1 VRTGAASGG
10 PQGCA
15 PLPGGGAW
23 VSGSPLICGGGSCPP
38 SGAGQLL
45 GVLIPPPLPA
55 ADPEESGGQPRGEVV
70 QGAGAIPV
78 CVRSPSPSWG
88 GRFPPRA
95 ATVPSLRAQPG
106 SPPGSRGE
114 AASLPEQPLFR
125 HCEPSPGHPLAA
137 AAKGTSPL
145 LVDRG
150 DGPQRHE
157 GPWSGSQV
165 VCAGS
170 VPRPPGLEAV
180 SVPASRGHPFPQR
193 HVCLF
198 FPVASPWPSVL
209 RGTPAAALH
218 REAPLRR
225 SESEGGK

>member
-1 VRTGAASGG
+1 MELVSSWESLSHPRSLQQTLRSQGVNLGERLCREQGPSQSVSGAPLQVGEAAS
-10 PQGCA
+10 
-15 PLPGGGAW
+15 L
-23 VSGSPLICGGGSCPP
+23 
-38 SGAGQLL
+38 
-45 GVLIPPPLPA
+45 
-55 ADPEESGGQPRGEVV
+55 
-70 QGAGAIPV
+70 
-78 CVRSPSPSWG
+78 
-88 GRFPPRA
+88 PRA
-95 ATVPSLRAQPG
+95 ATVPSLRAQPC

-218 REAPLRR
+218 REGPLRR

>member
-1 VRTGAASGG
+1 MEEGAAPQVELVSSWESLSHPRSLQQTLRSQGVNLGERLCREQGPSQSVSG
-10 PQGCA
+10 A
-15 PLPGGGAW
+15 PLQ
-23 VSGSPLICGGGSCPP
+23 V
-38 SGAGQLL
+38 
-45 GVLIPPPLPA
+45 
-55 ADPEESGGQPRGEVV
+55 
-70 QGAGAIPV
+70 
-78 CVRSPSPSWG
+78 
-88 GRFPPRA
+88 
-95 ATVPSLRAQPG
+95 
-106 SPPGSRGE
+106 GE

-198 FPVASPWPSVL
+198 FPVASPWPSVS

-218 REAPLRR
+218 REGPLRR

>member
-1 VRTGAASGG
+1 MLAAITNSSLSIFPEEEDGLK
-10 PQGCA
+10 PKEPKEPKAAVQKELSDMDYLKSKVVA
-15 PLPGGGAW
+15 AE
-23 VSGSPLICGGGSCPP
+23 SPSSEESEDEAVNCPP

-180 SVPASRGHPFPQR
+180 SVPA
-193 HVCLF
+193 
-198 FPVASPWPSVL
+198 
-209 RGTPAAALH
+209 
-218 REAPLRR
+218 
-225 SESEGGK
+225 